1 MVTSNIISIII
12 PIIWYCIIIS
22 IFLILKKNQ
31 SNNKENM
38 RKIIVSFLAFLSIFY
53 LSAQEKELLSPQ
65 AFLEKVNASVD
76 NPSVAILDVR
86 TYDEFNTGHIENAIL
101 IDYRS
106 DDFSK
111 QIKSLDPNK
120 EYLIYCRS
128 GVRSSSAIDSLKILG
143 FNHLL
148 ELDGGINAWKQNKL
162 PVVGIPDDKI
172 SLDDYNGILT
182 SNELVLIDFYAPW
195 CGPCLKM
202 TPMFEEIAKKYEGK
216 VKLVKI
222 NADENKNLSDHF
234 IGKGFPLLIAYKNQE
249 IVWEKIGLLEQD
261 VLEKDIDKLLAL

>member
-1 MVTSNIISIII
+1 
-12 PIIWYCIIIS
+12 
-22 IFLILKKNQ
+22 
-31 SNNKENM
+31 M
-38 RKIIVSFLAFLSIFY
+38 RKGIILLLALLPIFY
-53 LSAQEKELLSPQ
+53 ASAQETKLLSPQ
-65 AFLEKVNASVD
+65 DFSQKINDSAN
-76 NPSVAILDVR
+76 NPSTVILDVR
-86 TYDEFNTGHIENAIL
+86 TADEFNTGHLENAVL

-106 DDFSK
+106 KDFSEK
-111 QIKSLDPNK
+111 IKSLDPNK

-128 GVRSSSAIDSLKILG
+128 GVRSSQAIDSLKLLG
-143 FNHLL
+143 FNQLV

-172 SLDDYNGILT
+172 SLDDYNEILA
-182 SNELVLIDFYAPW
+182 SNDLVLIDFYAPW

-222 NADENKNLSDHF
+222 NADENKNLADLF
-234 IGKGFPLLIAYKNQE
+234 IGKGFPLLIAYKDKK

-261 VLEKDIDKLLAL
+261 ALEKDIDKLIAL